1 MSLEREVPSDRPT
14 LDRNTCVRL
23 GSRNRALALAFALRL
38 MANFG
43 PIFVLSTSFAEDLLH
58 IGHFGDLDLR

>member
-23 GSRNRALALAFALRL
+23 GSRNRASALAFTCRP
-38 MANFG
+38 MAIFG
-43 PIFVLSTSFAEDLLH
+43 PIFMLSTGFEEGLLYT
-58 IGHFGDLDLR
+58 GHFGDRDLR